1 LLPVG
6 DIGRSHLRVF
16 SDSSFDLLASYQL
29 GSQEIPTAITSMSF
43 GNGSTADKPD
53 AAAAGGAAGSS
64 SEDSPA
70 YYIVGTA
77 VIKQN
82 VSAWHRLQQNQAL
95 GVVLFIDPCQM
106 VAFASTN
113 FCNVCLACLLA
124 RIILIPCIMEVLFLF
139 SNPCSSLLSCVI
151 IYACRKLSLARATSC
166 CCPTQQAPTASP

>member
-1 LLPVG
+1 MPAG
-6 DIGRSHLRVF
+6 DVGRSHLRVF

-53 AAAAGGAAGSS
+53 AAAAGGAAGGS

-82 VSAWHRLQQNQAL
+82 VSAWRRLQQNRSCGEAFFIPTCRQA
-95 GVVLFIDPCQM
+95 C
-106 VAFASTN
+106 
-113 FCNVCLACLLA
+113 
-124 RIILIPCIMEVLFLF
+124 
-139 SNPCSSLLSCVI
+139 
-151 IYACRKLSLARATSC
+151 
-166 CCPTQQAPTASP
+166 